1 MTKDFSAQGQE
12 FIEYYFYIYL
22 VSLCL
27 QWPAGDQKEEND
39 IEEEESEDEEVE
51 NERKSDFND
60 LYGINYWNYE
70 SLDN

>member
-1 MTKDFSAQGQE
+1 M
-12 FIEYYFYIYL
+12 
-22 VSLCL
+22 CL

-39 IEEEESEDEEVE
+39 IEDEESEDEEVE